1 MPFSICDFQNPII
14 LTQLRTIMNDKLNYP
29 ITQKFSDLTPREQK
43 KYNIEMNKYIFELP
57 DELFLE
63 QIEKDFNE
71 VAFDYLTNPKFRPE
85 DQKVSRL
92 QQANIELTKEQVLDD
107 ELTNYEISILKVN

>member
-1 MPFSICDFQNPII
+1 MPFSITNFQNPIVS
-14 LTQLRTIMNDKLNYP
+14 TQLRTIINDKLNYP

-43 KYNIEMNKYIFELP
+43 KYNIEINKYIFSLP

-85 DQKVSRL
+85 DQKITRL
-92 QQANIELTKEQVLDD
+92 QQASIELTKEDNLD
-107 ELTNYEISILKVN
+107 EKLLEYEQSITAK

>member
-1 MPFSICDFQNPII
+1 MPFSISDFQNPII
-14 LTQLRTIMNDKLNYP
+14 LTQLRTILNDKFGYP

-71 VAFDYLTNPKFRPE
+71 VAFDYLTNPKFKAE
-85 DQKVSRL
+85 DQKISRL
-92 QQANIELTKEQVLDD
+92 QQANIELTKEDNLD
-107 ELTNYEISILKVN
+107 EKLLEYEQSITAK